1 MNTTI
6 PRVPGLPVKSRRFLR
21 SDFWTL
27 ELVNLISRSMF
38 VAVSLCVLATVVG
51 LTLYGYS
58 HADRIYEGVKIN
70 GISAGGMTEPE
81 ARAAL
86 DARFSS
92 YLDTPITLIGNG
104 KTFTITPREA
114 GVSFD
119 SAGTI
124 NSAYDYGRSG
134 PLWNRGQTWVRSTI
148 RGHEINATIT
158 VDTALLDA
166 KLASFAS
173 DVTRAPADARIDMS
187 ADGNPAIVPEVAGV
201 ALDVGSTRNDLIQH
215 FANFGTS
222 SVEMVTPSVPPSI
235 TAAQLES
242 SLPQAQAAVSEAFVM
257 TGYDKSWVVSA
268 DDLKRIVSV
277 NGVDGTLQVDE
288 RSLQALIRN
297 IAGEIEHEPVDAGIY
312 VTDAGEFAV
321 APASNAVDLDV
332 NASLQ
337 DAMQTLKSGGHSIT
351 LNVSVQEP
359 AITDAMA
366 QQSIVNGEE
375 LVKDG
380 MTVNWDEGSAQ
391 LGRADLLAA
400 VVIQPRP
407 GEEQPF
413 AFSFDGAVLES
424 RLQPVIDQIYVPA
437 VDATFRLIDGRVT
450 VVEDAQTGREVDVD
464 NAIEKI
470 TTAASKHE
478 TSINL
483 LVRKVKPDY
492 PASFRPE
499 IELNDL
505 LGDSATYYGTSSDPR
520 RHNVEHAVGLENG
533 WLVPPDG
540 IFSYDEFLGEVT
552 KDAGFVTG
560 FGIVADEEQGGV
572 TTAPVVGGGICQ
584 VSTTIF
590 QAAFWAGMP
599 IVERWQH
606 PYWLTTYGDPPRGMK
621 GLDAMVNIEDD
632 WSLDM
637 KFQNTTGDWIAVVV
651 TADGEYVRSEVWGT
665 NPGWDVEV
673 TGPEITNVV
682 SPGTEMTYADSPEL
696 PAGQELQVEHAQ
708 EGFDTSIHRVVSK
721 DGEVIDDYVLESS
734 FAPSRNTTLRGT
746 GTGE

>member
-92 YLDTPITLIGNG
+92 YLDTPITLVGNG

-351 LNVSVQEP
+351 LNVSVQVP

-505 LGDSATYYGTSSDPR
+505 LGDSATYYGMSSDPR

-665 NPGWDVEV
+665 NPGWDIEV

-682 SPGTEMTYADSPEL
+682 NPGTEMTYADSPEL
-696 PAGQELQVEHAQ
+696 PTGQELQVEHAQ
-708 EGFDTSIHRVVSK
+708 EGFDTSIHRVVSM

>member
-6 PRVPGLPVKSRRFLR
+6 PRVPGLPAKSRRFPR
-21 SDFWTL
+21 GDYWTL
-27 ELVNLISRSMF
+27 EHVNLISRSAF
-38 VAVSLCVLATVVG
+38 VAVALCVLATIVG

-70 GISAGGMTEPE
+70 GVSAGGMTESE

-86 DARFSS
+86 DAQFNA
-92 YLDTPITLIGNG
+92 YLDTPITLVGNG
-104 KTFTITPREA
+104 KSFTITPREV
-114 GVSFD
+114 GVSLD
-119 SAGTI
+119 SAGTVRA
-124 NSAYDYGRSG
+124 AYDYGRSG
-134 PLWNRGQTWVRSTI
+134 PLWNRGQTWVRSTL
-148 RGHEINATIT
+148 RGHEFDAAIT
-158 VDTALLDA
+158 VDTAQLDA
-166 KLASFAS
+166 QLASLAPE
-173 DVTRAPADARIDMS
+173 VTRAPADARVDMS
-187 ADGNPAIVPEVAGV
+187 AEGSPAIVPEVPGV
-201 ALDVGSTRNDLIQH
+201 ALDVGSTRNKLIEH
-215 FANFGTS
+215 FADFGTS
-222 SVEMVTPSVPPSI
+222 SVEMVTPSVSPSV
-235 TAAQLES
+235 TAAQLTV
-242 SLPQAQAAVSEAFVM
+242 SLPQAQSVVSEAFVM
-257 TGYDKSWVVSA
+257 TGYDKSWVVSS

-277 NGVDGTLQVDE
+277 NGADGSLQVDE

-297 IAGEIEHEPVDAGIY
+297 IAGEIEREPLDAGIY
-312 VTDAGEFAV
+312 VTETGEFAI

-332 NASLQ
+332 NASLS
-337 DAMQTLKSGGHSIT
+337 DAMQALKSGTHSIA
-351 LNVSVQEP
+351 LKISVQEP

-366 QQSIVNGEE
+366 QQSIVMGED
-375 LVKDG
+375 LVKNG

-391 LGRADLLAA
+391 LGRDDLLAA
-400 VVIQPRP
+400 IVIQPRP

-413 AFSFDGAVLES
+413 TFSFDAAVLES

-450 VVEDAQTGREVDVD
+450 VVGDAQTGREVDIE
-464 NAIEKI
+464 NAVAKI
-470 TTAASKHE
+470 SDAAFNHE
-478 TSINL
+478 TSITL
-483 LVRKVKPDY
+483 RVRKVKPTY
-492 PASFRPE
+492 PASYRPK

-505 LGDSATYYGTSSDPR
+505 LGDSATYYGTSSEPR
-520 RHNVEHAVGLENG
+520 RHNVEHAVELEDG

-540 IFSYDEFLGEVT
+540 IFSYDEFLGQVT
-552 KDAGFVTG
+552 KEGGFVTG
-560 FGIVADEEQGGV
+560 FGIVADEERGGV

-651 TADGEYVRSEVWGT
+651 TADGEYVRAEIWGT
-665 NPGWDVEV
+665 NPGWEVEV

-682 SPGTEMTYADSPEL
+682 DPGTEMRYADSPEL

-708 EGFDTSIHRVVSK
+708 EGFDASIHRIVRK

-734 FAPSRNTTLRGT
+734 FAPSQNTTLRGT
-746 GTGE
+746 GEGE